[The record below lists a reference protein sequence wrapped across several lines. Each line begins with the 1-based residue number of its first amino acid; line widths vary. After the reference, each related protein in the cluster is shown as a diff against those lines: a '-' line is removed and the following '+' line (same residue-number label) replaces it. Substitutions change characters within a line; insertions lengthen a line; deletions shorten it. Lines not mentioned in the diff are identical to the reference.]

1 MLADVAVQGPSS
13 LEALLRRRA
22 DDGDHYVGAA
32 AAAGQ
37 RPVSQLDD
45 ALHAQHPLSARCHAP
60 RVGTLQ

>member
-1 MLADVAVQGPSS
+1 MLADVAVQGPGP
-13 LEALLRRRA
+13 LQALLRRCA

-60 RVGTLQ
+60 RISTL